1 VQRVGSAARAAG
13 LALRQEHHRWRGQ
26 RGVEEARSGHDPGE
40 GAFTYGRF
48 NEVTAKGY
56 VTAPLVT
63 DKLALSLAGVYDKR
77 DGIVTDPATGKKYND
92 RDNLSGRAILRAKPS
107 DRVEVLISGDYT
119 RQRNALT
126 LGQAT
131 ANLIGFNYNST
142 FTSVTPFVIAT
153 APTAATTIRHRPASR
168 TAKASGSITG
178 VFRARST
185 SI

>member
-1 VQRVGSAARAAG
+1 VQRVE
-13 LALRQEHHRWRGQ
+13 ALRGPQGSLYGKNTIGGAVNVVSKKPDLDTIR
-26 RGVEEARSGHDPGE
+26 GE

-119 RQRNALT
+119 ASATRSRWGRPRPT
-126 LGQAT
+126 LSA
-131 ANLIGFNYNST
+131 ST
-142 FTSVTPFVIAT
+142 TIPPSPASRRSSS
-153 APTAATTIRHRPASR
+153 PRRRRAATTIRHRPASR